1 MSIQGINTNYGGTSI
16 SDTQTSSGNNTED
29 MGIDQ
34 FLTLFI
40 AQIKNQD
47 PLSPLDSAEFTAQLA
62 QFTSVEQLY
71 GMNNSLS
78 DIKDTLNDQNGQQD
92 LIALIGKTVNADE
105 NTISVENGAVLSG
118 CYNLSEAADTTVS
131 VYDSN
136 GVKIR
141 TIYSGWKEKG
151 EHTINWDG
159 RNESGEIVPDGTYTF
174 EVTARDEDGFY
185 VPANTYISGEVTGVT
200 YEYGTPYL
208 TIGDQLINRDNIIE
222 VKQTTTET

>member
-1 MSIQGINTNYGGTSI
+1 MSIQGINTNYGETSI
-16 SDTQTSSGNNTED
+16 SDTQTTSGNNTED
-29 MGIDQ
+29 VGIDQ

-71 GMNNSLS
+71 GINNSLS
-78 DIKDTLNDQNGQQD
+78 DIKETLNDQNGQQD
-92 LIALIGKTVNADE
+92 LIALIGKTVKADE
-105 NTISVENGAVLSG
+105 NTISVENGTVLSG

-136 GVKIR
+136 GLEIR
-141 TIYSGWKEKG
+141 TIYCGWKENG

-159 RNESGEIVPDGTYTF
+159 RDESGEIVPDGTYTF
-174 EVTARDEDGFY
+174 EITARDENGFY
-185 VPANTYISGEVTGVT
+185 VPANTYISGEVAGVT
-200 YEYGTPYL
+200 YKYGTPYL
-208 TIGDQLINRDNIIE
+208 TIGDQLINRDSIIE
-222 VKQTTTET
+222 VNQTITES